1 MKAPVQR
8 TNTRGSEIQG
18 GKYILR
24 LFVAGEEPNSKQ
36 ARENLMKFCEDHLKG
51 DYKIEIVDV
60 LEDFEAALKNNILLT
75 PALVVVSASPPV
87 TIFGNLSDTEKVLSA
102 LGLSGGKS

>member
-1 MKAPVQR
+1 MRQAAQR
-8 TNTRGSEIQG
+8 TKKEGSETQG
-18 GKYILR
+18 KTYMLR
-24 LFVAGEEPNSKQ
+24 LFVVGDESNSKQ
-36 ARENLMKFCEDHLKG
+36 ARENLLKICEEHLKG

-60 LEDFEAALKNNILLT
+60 FEDFEAALKNNILLT